1 MTLATAMQRYVEQMG
16 LQNLEGAAVTRLPGV
31 RFFRSTQGNSRQPLT
46 YQSGL
51 LIMGQGHKIIHLGEQ
66 QVAYGP
72 DSYLVVGVPLPLEC
86 EAHCSPEEPIL
97 GLAVDVDAQ
106 SLHQLVERLFP
117 PEAPME
123 PCRSIECG
131 LSSVSLCPPLLSACE
146 RLLSTLAIEAEATIL
161 GPGILQEILYRVLT
175 GPNGYV
181 LLELARH
188 DGHYARIARV
198 LGRIHRDYAAP
209 LTVEGLATEA
219 HMSVSSFHRAFRQV
233 TLVSPLQYMKQI
245 RLNRARELIQR
256 EGRGIAE
263 AAALVGY
270 NSPSQFSREYKRHFQ
285 NNPRGDQI
293 MSGAVIGR

>member
-1 MTLATAMQRYVEQMG
+1 MTLANAMQRYVEQMG

-198 LGRIHRDYAAP
+198 LGRIHRDYAVP

>member
-1 MTLATAMQRYVEQMG
+1 MTLARAMQGYVEQMG
-16 LQNLEGAAVTRLPGV
+16 LQQLEGSIATSLPGV
-31 RFFRSTQGNSRQPLT
+31 RFFRASRGNPRQPLT

-86 EAHCSPEEPIL
+86 EAHCSPQEPIL
-97 GLAVDVDAQ
+97 GLAVDIDAQ
-106 SLHQLVERLFP
+106 SLHRLVEQLSP
-117 PEAPME
+117 PESPAE

-131 LSSVSLCPPLLSACE
+131 LSSVSLSPPLLSACE
-146 RLLSTLAIEAEATIL
+146 RLLGALPNESEASIL

-175 GPNGYV
+175 GPYGYV

-188 DGHYARIARV
+188 DSHYARIARV

-233 TLVSPLQYMKQI
+233 TRVSPLQYMKQI

-263 AAALVGY
+263 AATLVGY

-285 NNPRGDQI
+285 NNPRGHQTN
-293 MSGAVIGR
+293 S

>member
-1 MTLATAMQRYVEQMG
+1 MSLAAAMQGYVEQMG
-16 LQNLEGAAVTRLPGV
+16 LQQLEGSIATRLPGV
-31 RFFRSTQGNSRQPLT
+31 RFFRTSRGNPRQPLT

-51 LIMGQGHKIIHLGEQ
+51 LIMGQGNKIIHLGEQ

-86 EAHCSPEEPIL
+86 EAYCSPEQPIL
-97 GLAVDVDAQ
+97 GLAVDIDAQ

-123 PCRSIECG
+123 PCRAIECG
-131 LSSVSLCPPLLSACE
+131 LSSVSLSSSLLSACE
-146 RLLSTLAIEAEATIL
+146 RLLGALADEAEATIL

-198 LGRIHRDYAAP
+198 LGHIHRDYAAP

-233 TLVSPLQYMKQI
+233 TRVSPLQYMKQI

-285 NNPRGDQI
+285 NNPRSDQ
-293 MSGAVIGR
+293 SGG

>member
-1 MTLATAMQRYVEQMG
+1 MTLATAMQRYVAQMG
-16 LQNLEGAAVTRLPGV
+16 LQNLEGAAATRLPGV
-31 RFFRSTQGNSRQPLT
+31 RFFRTMRGNPRQPLT

-51 LIMGQGHKIIHLGEQ
+51 LIMGQGNKLIHLGEQ

-97 GLAVDVDAQ
+97 GLAIDIDAQ

-117 PEAPME
+117 PETPME

-131 LSSVSLCPPLLSACE
+131 LSSVSLSPPLLGACE
-146 RLLSTLAIEAEATIL
+146 RLLGALADEAEATIL

-256 EGRGIAE
+256 EGSGIAE
-263 AAALVGY
+263 AATLVGY

-285 NNPRGDQI
+285 NNPRGDQA
-293 MSGAVIGR
+293 SS

>member
-1 MTLATAMQRYVEQMG
+1 MTLANAMQRYVEQMG

-72 DSYLVVGVPLPLEC
+72 DSYLVVCVPLPLEC